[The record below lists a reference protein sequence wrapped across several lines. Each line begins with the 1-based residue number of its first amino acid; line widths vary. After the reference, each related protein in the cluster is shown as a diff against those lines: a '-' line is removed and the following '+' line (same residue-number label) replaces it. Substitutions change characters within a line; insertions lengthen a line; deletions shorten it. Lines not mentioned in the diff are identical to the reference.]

1 MKLIRSVLAAA
12 LLALSPSAV
21 GAAAVSYA
29 APAGN
34 LPVQHL
40 HGSTFDAILPS
51 GRIVSP
57 AGTSVVT
64 GMNALGVAL
73 SPDGRF
79 AIVTNDDERETNV
92 RSLTDPHTYG
102 GYSLAV
108 VDTATMAV
116 VDRYRA
122 PAERYWVGLLAVPDP
137 AQPSRTLV
145 LASGGPS
152 NAVYAFTLDASGHL
166 TPDAHH
172 LIPIPGPTDARFADR
187 GHSYPGTLVAA
198 PGGRR
203 AYVVDAGGMGVS
215 AIDLATR
222 AVVGPQRSVGYF
234 PFGAAVAGDRLLVT
248 NEGLMRYGLVA
259 QSEPA
264 PAFGSPPADL
274 EHASSLS
281 LVGLGTGGATA
292 AFVPEDTSF
301 VPMDPAPD
309 GLRLVGGAHPTAIVA
324 TPNGAYAFVAMT
336 NVDRIA
342 TVQLAGRPHVVGG
355 TELRLFDRGPYGTQ
369 PSALALSHDGS
380 RLYVAL
386 AGLNAIAVI
395 DARDPAHLH
404 RLGLIPTGWYPTA
417 LALSSDDRT
426 LYVANTKGFGHEAGF
441 SGDPATFGD
450 ANAVWSTLQKIDLGA
465 VRLGT
470 ATMTT
475 LRNTRRVA
483 AKASSYPNAI
493 TNVVVLV
500 EEDKTFDVML
510 GDLGAP
516 WGDPALVS
524 FGRSIT
530 PNLHALAQR
539 YALAAN
545 FFADAEESGAAH
557 QFLTSGMTT
566 LYAERTLYAKDG
578 SGALF
583 GMNED
588 PEDQPRLGSIFN
600 ALQRH
605 GVSYRDYG
613 DLLRI
618 SGYDDGQATDPHAD
632 DPPSAGAGDA
642 LSQTE
647 GLGGLYALNVPAPG
661 ALDGH
666 VDTNYPGWNPRITD
680 VRRAHEFIRDYSALV
695 AAHQQP
701 RYTYVWLP
709 GDHTENAPGGPPIAA
724 AVADGD
730 RALGEIV
737 QYLSRL
743 PSWKHTAIFVL
754 PDDAQSARDHV
765 DEYRSYALVISPY
778 AKRHYVSR
786 RHLSTASVLKTSEQL
801 LHLPPLDLGDLLAT
815 DMSDCFTKKPDA
827 RPFTALQVPPAADA
841 L

>member
-21 GAAAVSYA
+21 GAAVVSYA
-29 APAGN
+29 APAAN

-40 HGSTFDAILPS
+40 RGSTFDAILPS

-57 AGTSVVT
+57 AGQSVLT

-79 AIVTNDDERETNV
+79 AIVTNDDERDANV
-92 RSLTDPHTYG
+92 RSLTDPDTYG

-108 VDTATMAV
+108 VDTATMTV

-137 AQPSRTLV
+137 AQPARTLV

-152 NAVYAFTLDASGHL
+152 NAVYAFTLDATGHL

-172 LIPIPGPTDARFADR
+172 VIPIPGPTDPRFADR
-187 GHSYPGTLVAA
+187 GHSYPGTLVVA

-203 AYVVDAGGMGVS
+203 AYVVDVGGTGVT

-222 AVVGPQRSVGYF
+222 TVVGAPQEVGYF
-234 PFGAAVAGDRLLVT
+234 PFGATVAGDRLLVT
-248 NEGLMRYGLVA
+248 NEGLMRYALA
-259 QSEPA
+259 PQPEPA
-264 PAFGSPPADL
+264 PPFGSPPADL

-281 LVGLGTGGATA
+281 LLGIAADGGTTA
-292 AFVPEDTSF
+292 FARDAASF

-309 GLRLVGGAHPTAIVA
+309 GLRLVGGAHPTAVVA

-342 TVQLAGRPHVVGG
+342 TVQLTGTPRVVGG

-386 AGLNAIAVI
+386 AGLDAIAVI

-417 LALSSDDRT
+417 LTLSSDDRT

-441 SGDPATFGD
+441 SGDPATFAD
-450 ANAVWSTLQKIDLGA
+450 ANAVWSTLQKIDLGT
-465 VRLGT
+465 VRLAS
-470 ATMTT
+470 ATMAT
-475 LRNTRRVA
+475 LRNTRRVVA
-483 AKASSYPNAI
+483 RPPAYPKAI
-493 TNVVVLV
+493 TNVVVLL

-516 WGDPALVS
+516 WGDPSLVS

-539 YALAAN
+539 YALAGN
-545 FFADAEESGAAH
+545 FFADAEESDAAH
-557 QFLTSGMTT
+557 QFLTAGMTT

-578 SGALF
+578 SGALI
-583 GMNED
+583 GTNED

-605 GVSYRDYG
+605 GMTYRDYG
-613 DLLRI
+613 DLLRV
-618 SGYDDGQATDPHAD
+618 SGYDDGQAADSRAD
-632 DPPSAGAGDA
+632 DPPAAGADDTVSA
-642 LSQTE
+642 TQ
-647 GLGGLYALNVPAPG
+647 GLGGLYGLDVPAPS

-680 VRRAHEFIRDYSALV
+680 ERRAREFIRDYSALI

-737 QYLSRL
+737 QYLSHL
-743 PSWKHTAIFVL
+743 PSWKNTAVFVM

-815 DMSDCFTKKPDA
+815 DMSDCFATKPDTH
-827 RPFTALQVPPAADA
+827 PFTALSVPPAAESM
-841 L
+841 